1 VLEDVWDE
9 LVSIP
14 GARRD
19 YGVVITGSVE
29 AMDLAV
35 DEAATGKLRAEL
47 RSARS

>member
-1 VLEDVWDE
+1 VLDDVWDE
-9 LVSIP
+9 LVSVD

-35 DEAATGKLRAEL
+35 DEHATGALRDEL
-47 RSARS
+47 RGAR